1 MNADKLFES
10 TPNTPEFYL
19 PKLSNQ
25 AQKFGILMKKGFIGH
40 PWSVSL
46 VKGSGILWLE
56 SYPAS
61 LFAIHSGRD
70 VHGGGFS

>member
-25 AQKFGILMKKGFIGH
+25 AQKFGILMKKRIH
-40 PWSVSL
+40 WVSV
-46 VKGSGILWLE
+46 VHVWDPTWHFQKKEI
-56 SYPAS
+56 A
-61 LFAIHSGRD
+61 LFDI
-70 VHGGGFS
+70 VLQY